1 MSFVISYVDN
11 KVIVNAHFIELCV
24 KYSVYILMLSH
35 FFKENKKLKKERK
48 LNKSFYVFVFCFIF
62 NCQNITKQ
70 MMMPLRHCFF
80 FSPWPD

>member
-1 MSFVISYVDN
+1 MSFVISYVNN
-11 KVIVNAHFIELCV
+11 KVIVNANFIELYV
-24 KYSVYILMLSH
+24 KYSVYIDVIS

-70 MMMPLRHCFF
+70 IMLPLHHCFF
-80 FSPWPD
+80 FPGLIK